1 MLWHPTRKM
10 SVLKGDYANKTTP
23 MVEEMQRQEQR
34 HRDHHGTLG
43 SGYGTVIKEV
53 PVNMKTRAK
62 KAEKA
67 AEQAVEQVG
76 AKGKKGKK
84 EKKGK
89 KDADDGSDD
98 TESDDEWPSDAS
110 TDVAD

>member
-53 PVNMKTRAK
+53 PVNMKTRA
-62 KAEKA
+62 EK
-67 AEQAVEQVG
+67 V
-76 AKGKKGKK
+76 
-84 EKKGK
+84 
-89 KDADDGSDD
+89 
-98 TESDDEWPSDAS
+98 
-110 TDVAD
+110 VARLRRTGQQRRHQYQQQR